1 VHYYLRRAE
10 KIPVPS
16 PCEKPKCSFS
26 QSWALGVLIN
36 HRQRDILKKSGATV
50 VIILKSQKVD
60 FGKTIE
66 FDLKKRRYDPN
77 F

>member
-1 VHYYLRRAE
+1 
-10 KIPVPS
+10 
-16 PCEKPKCSFS
+16 
-26 QSWALGVLIN
+26 LIN